1 MTTTSATAHA
11 ATMPPPEMHEVD
23 RGVYAYVQ
31 LDGSWG
37 LNNPGVVV
45 GSRYAI
51 VIDTLFT
58 EARNRAFRDELG
70 RIATVPITTLVNTH
84 HHGDHTW
91 GNALYPEATIIGHEL
106 CRTETIETGL
116 SIQPNFPGVDF
127 GHIDVTPAFA
137 TFTDRLNLYV
147 DDLKLELHFVGPA
160 HTTNDSVVWLPERK
174 ILFAGDVTFNGGTPF
189 FVQGSLAGHI
199 AAVERLKQF
208 GAERII
214 PGHGAVCGPE
224 ALDVMLDYL
233 RFVERLAKEA
243 FDAGVTPLEAAR
255 AADLGRFAEI
265 PESERIVA
273 NLHRAYSE
281 LRGEPL
287 GTPMSLTSVFPE
299 MVEFNGGPIRCC
311 A

>member
-1 MTTTSATAHA
+1 MTGTSHATHA
-11 ATMPPPEMHEVD
+11 DTMPPPEMHQVED
-23 RGVYAYVQ
+23 GIYAYVQ

-45 GSRYAI
+45 GSRYAV

-58 EARNRAFRDELG
+58 EARNRAFREELS
-70 RIATVPITTLVNTH
+70 RIVNVPITTLINTH

-91 GNALYPEATIIGHEL
+91 GNGLYPEATIIGHEL
-106 CRTETIETGL
+106 CRQETIDTDL
-116 SIQPNFPGVDF
+116 AIQPNFPGVDF
-127 GHIDVTPAFA
+127 GHIDVTPAFT
-137 TFTDRLNLYV
+137 TFTDRLNVYV

-160 HTTNDSVVWLPERK
+160 HTTNDIVVWVPERK
-174 ILFAGDVTFNGGTPF
+174 LLFAGDVTFNGGTPF

-199 AAVERLKQF
+199 AAVERIKTF
-208 GAERII
+208 GAERIV

-224 ALDVMLDYL
+224 ALDRMLAYL
-233 RFVERLAKEA
+233 RFVDRIAKDA
-243 FDAGVTPLEAAR
+243 FAAGATPLEAAR
-255 AADLGRFAEI
+255 STDLGEFAEL
-265 PESERIVA
+265 PESERLVA

-287 GTPMSLTSVFPE
+287 GAPMSLSQVFPE